1 MPNAAVGVG
10 TIGQPNDGAVL
21 SDPSI
26 TVADPPIISAYIR
39 DPGFLPIGTFQTHTY
54 SDDLFIQDGKII
66 IECSAAFTD
75 EIGTV
80 FPAWDYRIVMLN

>member
-10 TIGQPNDGAVL
+10 TIGQPNDGAVI

-26 TVADPPIISAYIR
+26 VVADPPIISAYLR
-39 DPGFLPIGTFQTHTY
+39 DPGFLPIGTFQAHTY

-66 IECSAAFTD
+66 LECSAAFTD
-75 EIGTV
+75 EMGEV